1 MGTGKRFL
9 QLVVEGE
16 MERADRNISD
26 LRKSS
31 TLTNESEAEHSDRH
45 NKKPAEQEKI
55 EGNSSKKGKES
66 YKKAR
71 EKEHDR
77 RKQSQ
82 NDSSTAIIST
92 NRITRSLGI
101 YNKAKRSDTISRE
114 NAKKNLFTKK
124 FEDVRTR
131 TERDMARVLDCSSF
145 KIQLSCGL
153 PSCQDSP
160 VDQCSGRMDYP
171 VLSLIHRMQ
180 SPVISHKSQ
189 RSESSCSSSGRYSNP
204 DKNKI
209 TPLRRSTPRRKSPL
223 REAGLA
229 FKTPLQEISQTL
241 TETLRPSE
249 TFHGRD
255 YLAEIQ
261 GQIRKMYR
269 QSSVNSHAQR
279 MESNAGIA
287 CEFQKRCLKRR
298 SAEGSKALM
307 TASSNEEKIERVVEG
322 PSDHLLS
329 SNRESTSEL
338 LVHKSVSNETF
349 KQQERLQ
356 QTVLF
361 RASNRK
367 RESIP
372 LNDHLELDKFPS
384 TVRSPGSGKET
395 DISCGRNVQRCLFG
409 QKEPFLHKSGQALTF
424 SHNSDS
430 PDILDFLDGVEHV
443 QQNKECITPDAR
455 LVSPPKKPTLD
466 SLTPEK
472 KFYPHK
478 LY

>member
-1 MGTGKRFL
+1 MTSAHYARG
-9 QLVVEGE
+9 
-16 MERADRNISD
+16 
-26 LRKSS
+26 SS
-31 TLTNESEAEHSDRH
+31 TKTGERNHTRTRSKHKH
-45 NKKPAEQEKI
+45 HEK
-55 EGNSSKKGKES
+55 G
-66 YKKAR
+66 
-71 EKEHDR
+71 EHDR

-124 FEDVRTR
+124 FEDIRTR

-171 VLSLIHRMQ
+171 MQ

-269 QSSVNSHAQR
+269 QSSVNSHVQR

-307 TASSNEEKIERVVEG
+307 TASSNEGKIETVVEG
-322 PSDHLLS
+322 SSDHLLS

-338 LVHKSVSNETF
+338 LVHKSVSNENF
-349 KQQERLQ
+349 KQQERLE
-356 QTVLF
+356 QTVLY

-367 RESIP
+367 RESTP

-395 DISCGRNVQRCLFG
+395 DISRGRNVQRCLFG
-409 QKEPFLHKSGQALTF
+409 QKERFLHKSGQALTF

-443 QQNKECITPDAR
+443 QEHKECITPDAR